1 MFPTPGAGVRTQ
13 PPGCPLLGPGP
24 VEASSHT
31 VKALIKGRGRVRGGE
46 TGERQPALLAVR
58 MEGGAVSQGCSHSRS
73 WKRGEPRG
81 APGASRGIS
90 PAHAWIQ
97 PHEAQ
102 AGLLTSGLSEN
113 QAVF

>member
-1 MFPTPGAGVRTQ
+1 M
-13 PPGCPLLGPGP
+13 
-24 VEASSHT
+24 
-31 VKALIKGRGRVRGGE
+31 
-46 TGERQPALLAVR
+46 
-58 MEGGAVSQGCSHSRS
+58 SQGCSPSRS